1 MKLERDVI
9 VDLLP
14 AYFSGEA
21 SSATRALV
29 EDFFHED
36 PAFEKFARNAGGPLE
51 MLKAPAERPDPEK
64 EKFALERARLVT
76 ETRSSFFGLGII
88 TTLMLFLFRIQN
100 GKVVWI
106 MWDQGGVRGLCFG
119 AMAIFFWTLYFYV
132 RRRAEPLPSHIK
144 FLWMASFYSFL
155 PFLFKIKE
163 HKLIFVFFDADPSA
177 GFIFAFF
184 AASLWVIYFVQ
195 RYKARQL

>member
-29 EDFFHED
+29 EEYFRED
-36 PAFEKFARNAGGPLE
+36 PAFEKFARGAGGPLE
-51 MLKAPAERPDPEK
+51 MLKAPVDRPDPEK

-88 TTLMLFLFRIQN
+88 TTLMLFLFRIQG
-100 GKVVWI
+100 GKIVWI
-106 MWDQGGVRGLCFG
+106 MWEQGGVRGICFA
-119 AMAIFFWTLYFYV
+119 AMAVFFWTLYFYV
-132 RRRAEPLPSHIK
+132 RRRAEPLQAHTK
-144 FLWMASFYSFL
+144 FLWMSIFYSL
-155 PFLFKIKE
+155 LVFLFKIRN
-163 HKLIFVFFDADPSA
+163 HKLIFVFFYDDPSA

-195 RYKARQL
+195 RYKARTL